1 MRASKTSR
9 DHRHADHVGMQTTA
23 LQVLLFLF
31 TAQPPAIAAQHPY
44 IYEHLTRTPYA
55 YTLHALSGPSPLL
68 ISHGLLKHSVLRS
81 LHHPSSHASSAADDI
96 NMRAL
101 RACIP
106 LPKRYSV
113 AGSGDVANCFLASK
127 DEGHIRTSPYRH
139 TDTLAL
145 LVRDIV
151 PWILLLGTRLEETEG
166 LYCGEAVGDRK

>member
-1 MRASKTSR
+1 M
-9 DHRHADHVGMQTTA
+9 
-23 LQVLLFLF
+23 
-31 TAQPPAIAAQHPY
+31 QPPAIAAQHPY
-44 IYEHLTRTPYA
+44 VYEHLTRTPYA
-55 YTLHALSGPSPLL
+55 YTLQALIGPSPLL

-127 DEGHIRTSPYRH
+127 DEGHIPHTVIRTLWHSWSEILYPGYSSWARG
-139 TDTLAL
+139 LG
-145 LVRDIV
+145 RQRGCIV
-151 PWILLLGTRLEETEG
+151 GKPWEIESDNFP
-166 LYCGEAVGDRK
+166 CFSA